1 MTHINLF
8 CEVFFS
14 SWLTSSFASSLSFIS
29 FSVIKDGFN
38 IKTFCD
44 LCTIIKTVFKHHRII
59 PVLFRDKSCS
69 LYILPSNSSCIY
81 PNKPI
86 WHYWYQNYII
96 IQSFF
101 PMYCDV
107 NCQTRLVKPTF
118 TCLFA
123 ALPLSV
129 IRWCTAI
136 SAVTSKLQAKL
147 NPGLIESLLL
157 CFYFWVTLAGGV
169 QYHILHCNNW
179 ELALSS
185 PINKPEEPPPWAEE
199 TFFLFS
205 PQTCDQSNCD
215 FVLHSAVSNLIFSRH
230 LGMSRCCGYVSLLLP
245 W

>member
-14 SWLTSSFASSLSFIS
+14 SWLTSSFASWLSFIS

-107 NCQTRLVKPTF
+107 NCQTRLVKTYF
-118 TCLFA
+118 Y
-123 ALPLSV
+123 LPVCS
-129 IRWCTAI
+129 I
-136 SAVTSKLQAKL
+136 TSECDKVMYSYICCNKQTTGKT
-147 NPGLIESLLL
+147 ESRLDWK
-157 CFYFWVTLAGGV
+157 FVV
-169 QYHILHCNNW
+169 V
-179 ELALSS
+179 
-185 PINKPEEPPPWAEE
+185 
-199 TFFLFS
+199 FLFLS
-205 PQTCDQSNCD
+205 
-215 FVLHSAVSNLIFSRH
+215 HIGR
-230 LGMSRCCGYVSLLLP
+230 RCSVPHIAL
-245 W
+245 